1 MKNKKIILWSSVAV
15 LVAGA
20 VYLLTRKKDAKA
32 IDATPKGGDMPSQPT
47 PRGGVVPAKPITPKK
62 VVIEKSGTNVYA
74 ENDGKIGKVTRYSK
88 SNNETAGNFIGY
100 RTINQN
106 VYVLF
111 SDSYNS
117 GIRSLVLK
125 SLTNYKAN

>member
-1 MKNKKIILWSSVAV
+1 MKNKKLILWSSVAV

-20 VYLLTRKKDAKA
+20 VYLLTRKKDAKVM
-32 IDATPKGGDMPSQPT
+32 DGDTPKQPT
-47 PRGGVVPAKPITPKK
+47 PTGGVVPYKPTTPKK

-74 ENDGKIGKVTRYSK
+74 DSNGKIGKVTRYSK
-88 SNNETAGNFIGY
+88 RNNETAGNFIGY

-117 GIRSLVLK
+117 GMRSLVLK
-125 SLTNYKAN
+125 SLTNYKSN

>member
-1 MKNKKIILWSSVAV
+1 MKNKKLILWSSVAV

-20 VYLLTRKKDAKA
+20 VYLLTRKKDAKVM
-32 IDATPKGGDMPSQPT
+32 DTDTTKQPT
-47 PRGGVVPAKPITPKK
+47 PTGGVVPYKPTTPKK

-74 ENDGKIGKVTRYSK
+74 DNNSKIGKVTRYSK
-88 SNNETAGNFIGY
+88 ANNETAGNFIGY
-100 RTINQN
+100 RTINKN

-117 GIRSLVLK
+117 GVRSLVLK
-125 SLTNYKAN
+125 SLTNYKNV